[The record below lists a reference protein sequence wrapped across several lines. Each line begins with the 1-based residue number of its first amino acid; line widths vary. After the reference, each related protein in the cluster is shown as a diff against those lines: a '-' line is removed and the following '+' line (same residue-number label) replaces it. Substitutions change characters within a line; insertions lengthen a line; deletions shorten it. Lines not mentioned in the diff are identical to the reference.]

1 MNMTKRLEALLK
13 FLAQDPDDTFT
24 RYGIAL
30 EYISLNEYDEAVKFL
45 ESVLDRDTNY
55 LAAYQQ
61 LGHIYAITNR
71 KEKAVEVYKNAI
83 AAAKSSGDKH
93 AADNISNLLA
103 ELQ

>member
-1 MNMTKRLEALLK
+1 MTKRLEALLQ

-24 RYGIAL
+24 RYAIAL
-30 EYISLNEYDEAVKFL
+30 EYIASEEYDEAIKFL
-45 ESVLDRDTNY
+45 ESVLTLDNNY

-71 KEKAVEVYKNAI
+71 KDMAVDVYKRGIDSANI
-83 AAAKSSGDKH
+83 SGDKH
-93 AADNISNLLA
+93 AADNISKFLA

>member
-1 MNMTKRLEALLK
+1 MTKRLEALLK

-24 RYGIAL
+24 RYAIGL
-30 EYISLNEYDEAVKFL
+30 EYITSKEYDEAIKFL
-45 ESVLDRDTNY
+45 ESVLALDKNY

-71 KEKAVEVYKNAI
+71 KDKAVEVYQRGIESANL
-83 AAAKSSGDKH
+83 SGDKH
-93 AADNISNLLA
+93 AADNISKFLA